1 MSELKTYRV
10 TIEEVKT
17 ILIRTDSPEGAME
30 LATDYFYDKLR
41 TVEQGVDEPVED
53 NVPVDGEKIYLDPD
67 YDTSEEEEED
77 E

>member
-17 ILIRTDSPEGAME
+17 ILIHTDSPEGAVE

-41 TVEQGVDEPVED
+41 TLEQGVCEPVED

-67 YDTSEEEEED
+67 HDTSEVED
-77 E
+77 DE